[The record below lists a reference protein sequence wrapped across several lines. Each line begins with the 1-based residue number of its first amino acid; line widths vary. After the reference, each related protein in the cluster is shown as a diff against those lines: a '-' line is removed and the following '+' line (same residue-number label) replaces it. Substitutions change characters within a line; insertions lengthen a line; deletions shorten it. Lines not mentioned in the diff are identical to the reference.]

1 MKPILIADIVAASGG
16 RLLWG
21 DGTGAVD
28 HVVIDSREAA
38 PGALFVPLIGER
50 VDAHRFIPDVME
62 KGAACTFSSDKSIRS
77 DSGTGIYVPDTLRA
91 LQDLAA
97 WYRIQFQIPVIG
109 ITGSVGKTTTKEMI
123 AAVMETKYRTVKT
136 LRNLNSQIGLALMM
150 FCLEDET
157 GMAVYE
163 MGISLPGEMDRL
175 ADIARPETA
184 VITNIGVSHIGNLGS
199 RERICSEKGK
209 IITNFP
215 GSGKL
220 YVCGNGDLRELSA
233 ACVPYEKCR
242 GGCET
247 VFYGMEEDFP
257 YYASRIRTTAAGQ
270 SFLFHYP
277 EGEMEIHLSVMGTHN
292 VNNAVAALAL
302 ACQYEVPLEDAR
314 RALSEYQPIAMR
326 GVVKEVR
333 GVHII
338 DDTYNASPDSINS
351 NLHALFDY
359 SPSGQ
364 KIAVLADVLEL
375 GERSRE
381 LHQGIG
387 HYILEEKERGRELSL
402 LVTVGEEALAIH
414 ETVRAG
420 SAVPAV
426 HCQDKEEAA
435 QEVRAR
441 MKEGDWIL
449 VKGSRGMHMD
459 EVVERLTKE

>member
-233 ACVPYEKCR
+233 AVSHTRNAGEAVKRFFMVWRRIFPIMPAASAQLQLGR
-242 GGCET
+242 
-247 VFYGMEEDFP
+247 VF
-257 YYASRIRTTAAGQ
+257 
-270 SFLFHYP
+270 SFIILK
-277 EGEMEIHLSVMGTHN
+277 GRWKSI
-292 VNNAVAALAL
+292 
-302 ACQYEVPLEDAR
+302 CQ
-314 RALSEYQPIAMR
+314 
-326 GVVKEVR
+326 
-333 GVHII
+333 
-338 DDTYNASPDSINS
+338 
-351 NLHALFDY
+351 
-359 SPSGQ
+359 
-364 KIAVLADVLEL
+364 
-375 GERSRE
+375 
-381 LHQGIG
+381 
-387 HYILEEKERGRELSL
+387 
-402 LVTVGEEALAIH
+402 
-414 ETVRAG
+414 
-420 SAVPAV
+420 
-426 HCQDKEEAA
+426 
-435 QEVRAR
+435 
-441 MKEGDWIL
+441 
-449 VKGSRGMHMD
+449 
-459 EVVERLTKE
+459 